1 MNSGCNFKTAV
12 RFRPPPLTL
21 NKLNMPN
28 MSYCRFENTARAMA
42 DCISAIED
50 NDVSENLSIYE
61 VNGLKDMQM
70 MALDLVNL
78 ENEIEDLLT
87 KSRVLHNTN

>member
-1 MNSGCNFKTAV
+1 
-12 RFRPPPLTL
+12 
-21 NKLNMPN
+21 

-50 NDVSENLSIYE
+50 NEVSENLSIYE

-70 MALDLVNL
+70 LALDLVNL
-78 ENEIEDLLT
+78 QDEIEDLLT
-87 KSRVLHNTN
+87 KSRTVHNTN

>member
-1 MNSGCNFKTAV
+1 
-12 RFRPPPLTL
+12 
-21 NKLNMPN
+21 

-78 ENEIEDLLT
+78 ENEIDDLLT

>member
-1 MNSGCNFKTAV
+1 
-12 RFRPPPLTL
+12 
-21 NKLNMPN
+21 MPN

-50 NDVSENLSIYE
+50 NETSENLSIYE

-70 MALDLVNL
+70 LALDLVNL
-78 ENEIEDLLT
+78 QDEIEDLLT
-87 KSRVLHNTN
+87 KSRTVHNTN

>member
-1 MNSGCNFKTAV
+1 
-12 RFRPPPLTL
+12 
-21 NKLNMPN
+21 

-42 DCISAIED
+42 DCVSAIED

-78 ENEIEDLLT
+78 ENEIDDLLT